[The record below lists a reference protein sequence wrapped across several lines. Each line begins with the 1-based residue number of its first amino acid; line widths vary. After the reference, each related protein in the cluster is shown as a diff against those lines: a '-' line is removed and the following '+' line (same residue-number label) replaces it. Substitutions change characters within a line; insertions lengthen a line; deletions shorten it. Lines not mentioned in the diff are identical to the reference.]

1 MTDLPPLPPPLDED
15 NSAITK
21 VARSAIEQDSDIPRG
36 WKPTVAKPLPS
47 IRCQHI
53 KKDGNRCGAWGIP
66 GTDGRC
72 LRHGGSLPAV
82 KKAAAMRVETA
93 RNLMMGS
100 AVDMYDV
107 LYSLTREGNEA
118 GIRLKAATEILD
130 RAGLKAGMEIAVT
143 VEHIDSPLNDILEQ
157 LEVFT
162 ESSNTDDDIVDAETE
177 EEFDDP
183 DSDI

>member
-1 MTDLPPLPPPLDED
+1 MTDLPPPPPSLDGD
-15 NSAITK
+15 NNNTETIRYSA
-21 VARSAIEQDSDIPRG
+21 AQQESDIPLG
-36 WKPTVAKPLPS
+36 WKPSVAKPLPS

-143 VEHIDSPLNDILEQ
+143 VEHIESPMEDILAQ

-162 ESSNTDDDIVDAETE
+162 ESGSKDEDIVDAEIE
-177 EEFDDP
+177 EPDES